1 MAFRQRD
8 DDNFNYGTPMF
19 GATDTDF
26 GQNNRGDPSRVGRFF
41 TGAQARAAGMPTH
54 LVDEYEA
61 AVKALQA
68 SPLAAGFGGRGTPEQ
83 QKRFAELQQIGLD
96 YIDPNRGYDHGI
108 MEKVVKGGLLAA
120 TGYVGGGAM
129 GLWGAPA
136 AGAAGAAGAA
146 TGSSLFPAVA
156 PVAGA
161 PTALSGG
168 ALGTTSLGGGALT
181 SVAPEFAAW
190 SAGAGGLGA
199 TEGVAGGGSW
209 LTDAVGGESPIDMSY
224 ASSSAPESASWTAGA
239 DVGGPGEALTGA
251 TGNLGSSLS
260 LSDAG
265 KFIKEWGPL
274 ASSAFGLYGSIGA
287 AGRANDEEARLRAAF
302 DRSDPFAEA
311 RKSAGD
317 QYLEWQQDPS
327 KYMSSPIARLQIDE
341 MNREAQRKNAM
352 LGQTWNVDNAGNI
365 RGSGTG
371 ANEFAKQLQF
381 NLTRQYE
388 QALGNRAQ
396 QAGMSLFPNAE
407 ISRQLSQNAASQ
419 QGVQRDIY
427 GNIIGLA
434 GSLGDLYSSGKM
446 NDLYSKFFGA

>member
-83 QKRFAELQQIGLD
+83 QKRFAELQKIGLD

-136 AGAAGAAGAA
+136 AGAAGTAGAV
-146 TGSSLFPAVA
+146 TGSSLFPTVA

-181 SVAPEFAAW
+181 SVAPEFSAW

-199 TEGVAGGGSW
+199 TGGAAGGGSW

-224 ASSSAPESASWTAGA
+224 ATETSPELTSGGGA
-239 DVGGPGEALTGA
+239 DYSGGAWGAGGPGEALTGA
-251 TGNLGSSLS
+251 TGALPSSTAS
-260 LSDAG
+260 KSIADFM
-265 KFIKEWGPL
+265 KQWGPL
-274 ASSAFGLYGSIGA
+274 ASSGLGLYGSIGA
-287 AGRANDEEARLRAAF
+287 KGRLDDEQARLQAAF

-327 KYMSSPIARLQIDE
+327 KYMNSPIARLQIDE

-352 LGQTWNVDNAGNI
+352 LGQTWNVDNSGNI

-371 ANEFAKQLQF
+371 ATEFAKQLQF
-381 NLTRQYE
+381 NLSKQYE

-396 QAGMSLFPNAE
+396 QAGMSLFPNAA
-407 ISRQLSQNAASQ
+407 ISDQLVRNQASQ
-419 QGVQRDIY
+419 QGVQRDMY

-434 GSLGDLYSSGKM
+434 GSFGNLY
-446 NDLYSKFFGA
+446 DKFFGA